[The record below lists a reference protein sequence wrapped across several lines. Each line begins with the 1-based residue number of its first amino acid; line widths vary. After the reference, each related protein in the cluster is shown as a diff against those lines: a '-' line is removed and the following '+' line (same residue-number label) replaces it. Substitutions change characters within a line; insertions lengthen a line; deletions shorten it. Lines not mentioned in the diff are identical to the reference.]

1 MLKYY
6 SYENLKE
13 MLVNNGYWYEDK
25 DEFIEIR
32 YNGLII
38 VVYYDLNIIAYT
50 RYSEY
55 FENIEN
61 HSAKET
67 FNNIV
72 NIISNFK
79 KGVI

>member
-25 DEFIEIR
+25 EEFIEIR

-50 RYSEY
+50 RHSEY

-61 HSAKET
+61 YSAKET
-67 FNNIV
+67 FDNIV
-72 NIISNFK
+72 NIISNF
-79 KGVI
+79 

>member
-13 MLVNNGYWYEDK
+13 MLINNGYWYEDK

-38 VVYYDLNIIAYT
+38 VIYYDLNIIAYT

-61 HSAKET
+61 YSAKET

-79 KGVI
+79 KGI